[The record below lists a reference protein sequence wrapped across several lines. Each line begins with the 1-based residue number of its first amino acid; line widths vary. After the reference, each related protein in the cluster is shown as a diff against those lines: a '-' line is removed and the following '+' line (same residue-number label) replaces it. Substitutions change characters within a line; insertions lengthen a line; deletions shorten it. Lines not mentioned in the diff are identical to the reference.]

1 MQPFWFEKGIIN
13 ENIRKGD
20 KIMKKILSIL
30 LALSM
35 LASLAACGSK
45 KNEEIKEDEAIVETD
60 KTDETVEQGD
70 AVVSGEKEDTAS
82 KEDKKPVADPT
93 AKPTS
98 TPTVTPEAKPEKT
111 PEATPTAKPEKTP
124 EATPEVAAKTLG
136 NTLLADFK
144 AKASSMGTEELAN
157 ALLQNPAIQFMGGA
171 MPVEEGLLSGFDN
184 AEIKGFKSGAVFMP
198 MIGSIPFIGY
208 VFELENA
215 ADVSGFISNLKK
227 NANRRWNICVEA
239 DEMVTGSVGNKVFF
253 VMCPTSLEE

>member
-1 MQPFWFEKGIIN
+1 
-13 ENIRKGD
+13 
-20 KIMKKILSIL
+20 MKKILTIL
-30 LALSM
+30 LVLSM
-35 LASLAACGSK
+35 LASLAACGNK
-45 KNEEIKEDEAIVETD
+45 NNEEANEIDNETIVETD
-60 KTDETVEQGD
+60 KTEENVTD
-70 AVVSGEKEDTAS
+70 EKEDEVANQEKEEPAGS
-82 KEDKKPVADPT
+82 KDKEEKKPEKTPEV
-93 AKPTS
+93 KPEK
-98 TPTVTPEAKPEKT
+98 TPEAKPEKT
-111 PEATPTAKPEKTP
+111 PEATPEAKPEKTP
-124 EATPEVAAKTLG
+124 EPTPEAAKTLG

-144 AKASSMGTEELAN
+144 AKAASMGTEELAN

-239 DEMVTGSVGNKVFF
+239 EEMVTGSVGNKVFF

>member
-1 MQPFWFEKGIIN
+1 
-13 ENIRKGD
+13 
-20 KIMKKILSIL
+20 MKKILTIL
-30 LALSM
+30 LVLSM

-45 KNEEIKEDEAIVETD
+45 NNGEVVENDNGTIVETGT
-60 KTDETVEQGD
+60 TDETVGD
-70 AVVSGEKEDTAS
+70 ETADNQEKDETGVSNG

-93 AKPTS
+93 AKPTIA
-98 TPTVTPEAKPEKT
+98 PTAKPEKTPEAKPEKT
-111 PEATPTAKPEKTP
+111 PEATPVTTPEAKPEKTP
-124 EATPEVAAKTLG
+124 DATPEAAKTLG

-144 AKASSMGTEELAN
+144 AKAASMGTEELAN

-239 DEMVTGSVGNKVFF
+239 EEMVTGSVGNKVFF